1 MKQLPMPQ
9 ATREE
14 IACAEQEWPYL
25 RSVFC
30 DGEEIDL
37 QRLKLLLSSC
47 ANVSAGVSAVY
58 REVTGGAIEDAC
70 AAPEVVIEAY
80 RKHLLTVLGSQS
92 TRTQ

>member
-1 MKQLPMPQ
+1 MKQLPLPQ
-9 ATREE
+9 ATPED

-30 DGEEIDL
+30 DGEEIDV

-47 ANVSAGVSAVY
+47 ASVSAGVSAVY
-58 REVTGGAIEDAC
+58 KEVTGGVITDPC

-80 RKHLLTVLGSQS
+80 RKHLLTMLGSQS
-92 TRTQ
+92 KTTQ